1 MGERRDEETGGP
13 GTGFHPESEE
23 SSSLLQTAVSVLQS
37 SYLDSTS
44 QDGFQYSQAILVE
57 NDVFLSE
64 LKAFAQAKEAAGYSQ
79 EELEETF
86 AFLLFDNEEEAKEVC
101 QTGLRVNS
109 SSISTLGDPAKGV
122 YISKYADCL
131 HPRPWYHG
139 KSGYIV
145 ICKLI
150 KYYVYEVSDGSTA
163 ERPRQICPYIVITCQ
178 YREPKEM
185 PVLAIESLPELNHKA
200 LYCPWRGQLSIQGQ
214 LVCNIAL
221 RTPYSSTIPAQLPPN
236 LDINHVMGLS
246 DLKKKLPEAAF
257 GKRNY
262 IENEVCFQGVYFS
275 LYEVE
280 ISNKDQYKMDQLVE
294 NLKEKDLAIIKY
306 LQDQGVLIL
315 LTSSALARDDGFD
328 PKEPVSLLALFL
340 FASSRSV
347 CLRAVEKHDPKD
359 EREDSDDSDISL
371 KIASVLPGLRYAL
384 QKATHSS
391 WGDTVST
398 SVRIKQH
405 FQEYTKLD
413 QNPQPTSGQTSE
425 VPLSSLLSPTKDEC
439 SNPFKKHPE
448 QSFSQLQHY
457 LSNPSSYTLEMS
469 AALGCLTGAVQSL
482 CCNLEAD
489 RKVDFSSAVPPD
501 PIPPNT
507 AAEIKVK
514 SENPKPTVG
523 LDESSEAPTK
533 DVNSASKLWVQQS
546 RRKSSRAVVT
556 STRKKWSPLKMQMH
570 PMGESGRNRKA
581 TKKKKINIA
590 FSFPKKPGLT
600 ANTNEPMLKLANL
613 QFPHRRKRGAE
624 VLSAEFVH
632 KTQFEPVQKETSA
645 PDDPG
650 LETKRPKTLKNP
662 DMKKVPVA
670 ETIMKPVKSKM
681 LKSVANS
688 PSKPQAKKQ
697 AESEWKEPF
706 SVLSNEVSSQCHG
719 ADSQTSEI
727 YPGRVADPSFNLKGN
742 DYESHALNLLADL
755 ALGSCVPSFIP
766 RDSGMIAVSCGPSSD
781 SAKEQQSHRKQK
793 SLRVASDHEYHRVDK
808 LAKGATSPS
817 KASPNQKLPPAE
829 KIDLNDL
836 ASVPRE
842 KSPGIFS
849 KKNSTSPSPAK
860 PQALPPRETQEAAEV
875 NKHSF
880 ISAEHSYASQMPEHS
895 KKHMYPRGA
904 PYPGPAPSRNG
915 TRNARAGPLVG
926 KVLPFRHQQNST
938 HHQRPFE
945 AVAMRRRSSLL
956 PTRLKEDFAKSH
968 AVNICGKSMKVTCHW
983 EAEYLFNLDSR
994 YTNDALEKTV
1004 IRALHGPWDPDLPD
1018 DVEEMKLILHMWVAL
1033 FYSKPSKLLSSTRKV
1048 VEHSNPEKY
1057 VSINSTGDF
1066 LELSD
1071 DGEDCFGLETCPA
1084 DSRSDADQTPSSS
1097 LDHSTHCQ
1105 GPFRP
1110 EESPADSQTD
1120 ADGTPG
1126 VVNSTVSS
1134 SSGEL
1139 PCGEEEPSS
1148 TSCPE
1153 SLSFAEHADESLAV
1167 KDGQTAIIPE
1177 ECVHDVSTVT
1187 AEEPP
1192 KEGLPD
1198 PTITPSPSDELGDAS
1213 TLPAALGR
1221 ENPCSQAPNS
1231 STAPWSD
1238 ALSVLCGR
1246 GEQQESGWAAGSGS
1260 GPGPPEEKENMGDTG
1275 HCTNV
1280 VDGSWATS
1288 DGPQCA
1294 CDLMTLEARPKN
1306 AKPDGASGE
1315 GRELQDPF
1323 GHPEEEVEEGEK
1335 KKEDSEYESTVL
1347 GPVDLAFSES
1357 SDADMEHER
1366 SEQKPVNSACL
1377 KDFGIPGEGL
1387 VPSPAALASPCPGRS
1402 TPVLSD
1408 GTGTETDPQGFPGET
1423 APSLDMLQEPW
1434 EALATPDAETN
1445 CVGLAHAG
1453 SPADVGSSRDSG
1465 LMLPLPSDLSLV
1477 CGTQPDSITGY
1488 VGPAGEMLGDG
1499 LEQKDK
1505 DRAPS
1510 AEMQVPAVSRAASTA
1525 GLESLSG
1532 RGLSLTLS
1540 PDSSSVCLTSLDGA
1554 TDLGAAPEDQE
1565 AMASIQSPSRSDLG
1579 GSSCLSQRC
1588 GGDIYA
1594 DLTSLSTGESNQ
1606 EGNKVLVEEKHSSRP
1621 VNHTDVLD
1629 ESSGA
1634 SDGQGF
1640 AFNCTALAGDSEA
1653 EESDDVCLSA
1663 AKSPGSDEMNTGMM
1677 ANTLQEPETS
1687 LHDMLESEPSSSVR
1701 EGMSAVKEH
1710 ARQQQSSPNG
1720 LSPPI
1725 RAGSAPASPPQQ
1737 DPLPCG
1743 GDTDAHYHLLE
1754 QTDQGP
1760 VLCQHGKPC
1769 KQVGAAE
1776 VSVAAESLNGS
1787 VKPRCAEEVKKDTSL
1802 CHAELAESSPTDVL
1816 VGGDPGSMPPSPP
1829 HGHKAGLQSAEPDL
1843 VLSVHPKVLSPG
1855 MNLAPDGAP
1864 WSCCM
1869 GTCPRCASPGV
1880 QAADAVGSH
1889 EKEPILSEDSE
1900 GGSSVTP
1907 ASPASFSAGELLVP
1921 LCKPQSVCNQ
1931 GKHEAEGSDVFA
1943 DLHHASMEVGEEEI
1957 PTLPFPML
1965 PLHAHRG
1972 LSGESRELSDAEDIS
1987 DMFPRAKQILSKDRH
2002 VGLTFEGLF
2011 ETSSGDSDQEYFG
2024 GTSRSLRTA
2033 GDSNS
2038 TRSVDAAGTRTNCDS
2053 SSVSSVH
2060 AEGCSE
2066 DWGSLGAEGSCL
2078 RAERSWPIGLGET
2091 SSGHIPLYVN
2101 IRDSQGVAK
2110 DYRNFVVTKKRQ
2122 ERMGN
2127 LQPSKRCSH
2136 CAGQSHLLRSLMGT
2150 WRGFEEI
2157 TQHTLDMECLRF
2169 HYKLKQILRSGKPLF
2184 STSKSIFPKDFSP
2197 QVMSETLPVR
2207 EAPIPLSP
2215 RSRSPLQVTILPS
2228 DTWPGRLGWHRQSGW
2243 HGDLCTPWQDTLCDE
2258 RSRVRSRTASQNRA
2272 APFHLSKLKY
2282 DNKLKDS
2289 RGDIA
2294 VILDEYAEFNR
2305 VMLSRADVG
2314 SEGRGPVPAHREAAS
2329 KWMCTSLPG
2338 RMTAFEE
2345 MITDLCSTLRF
2356 RLHSVAKEACGRAG
2370 MFYLVE
2376 TGKDPF
2382 FARVKTLLKKDSCV
2396 EIEPLSFCKA
2406 KQPDTDRLLV
2416 VIRNEDISSHIH
2428 NVPCLLKLKHCPN
2441 VVFAGVD
2448 SPEDLTG
2455 RTYQELFHTGGFV
2468 VSDNEVLETVTLG
2481 QLKEVVKVLEKLN
2494 RSGRWK
2500 WLLHYKESKKLR
2512 EDVRVDADARKK
2524 HLILKSCQGAD
2535 LIEVLHYHTCD
2546 SGSSPK
2552 SEYINCLLN
2561 LQVQHISARFAVYLT
2576 EKPSVSR
2583 EVLESKGI
2591 LVADVNTFLG
2601 TVQKAAA
2608 PFRRS
2613 YW

>member
-13 GTGFHPESEE
+13 GTGFHQESEE

-150 KYYVYEVSDGSTA
+150 KGKVKVVSENYTTSYTCPSPGYDCHVAVSRNNVPSKTSDCQAFEQSQYYVYEVSDGSTA
-163 ERPRQICPYIVITCQ
+163 ERPRQICPYIVIACQ

-200 LYCPWRGQLSIQGQ
+200 LYCPWRGRLSIRGQ
-214 LVCNIAL
+214 LLCNIAL

-280 ISNKDQYKMDQLVE
+280 ISNKDQYKMDQLIE

-340 FASSRSV
+340 FTSSRSV
-347 CLRAVEKHDPKD
+347 CL
-359 EREDSDDSDISL
+359 
-371 KIASVLPGLRYAL
+371 
-384 QKATHSS
+384 
-391 WGDTVST
+391 
-398 SVRIKQH
+398 
-405 FQEYTKLD
+405 
-413 QNPQPTSGQTSE
+413 
-425 VPLSSLLSPTKDEC
+425 
-439 SNPFKKHPE
+439 
-448 QSFSQLQHY
+448 
-457 LSNPSSYTLEMS
+457 
-469 AALGCLTGAVQSL
+469 
-482 CCNLEAD
+482 
-489 RKVDFSSAVPPD
+489 
-501 PIPPNT
+501 
-507 AAEIKVK
+507 
-514 SENPKPTVG
+514 
-523 LDESSEAPTK
+523 
-533 DVNSASKLWVQQS
+533 
-546 RRKSSRAVVT
+546 
-556 STRKKWSPLKMQMH
+556 
-570 PMGESGRNRKA
+570 
-581 TKKKKINIA
+581 
-590 FSFPKKPGLT
+590 
-600 ANTNEPMLKLANL
+600 
-613 QFPHRRKRGAE
+613 RGAE

-632 KTQFEPVQKETSA
+632 KIQSEPVQKETSA

-650 LETKRPKTLKNP
+650 LETKRLKTLKNP

-670 ETIMKPVKSKM
+670 ETVTKPVKSKM
-681 LKSVANS
+681 LKSAANN
-688 PSKPQAKKQ
+688 PSKLQAKKQ
-697 AESEWKEPF
+697 VESEWKEPF
-706 SVLSNEVSSQCHG
+706 SVLPSEVSSQCHG
-719 ADSQTSEI
+719 ADSQTSET
-727 YPGRVADPSFNLKGN
+727 YPGRVADLGFDLKGN

-755 ALGSCVPSFIP
+755 ALGSCIPSFIP
-766 RDSGMIAVSCGPSSD
+766 RDSGMIAVSCSPSSD
-781 SAKEQQSHRKQK
+781 SAKEQQSHRKHK

-817 KASPNQKLPPAE
+817 KASLNQNPPPAE

-836 ASVPRE
+836 ASIPME

-849 KKNSTSPSPAK
+849 KNSASPSPAK
-860 PQALPPRETQEAAEV
+860 PHVLPPRETQKAAEV

-915 TRNARAGPLVG
+915 TRNARAGPLIG

-938 HHQRPFE
+938 HHQRPFN
-945 AVAMRRRSSLL
+945 AVTMRRRSSLL
-956 PTRLKEDFAKSH
+956 SPRLKEDFAKSH
-968 AVNICGKSMKVTCHW
+968 TVNICGESVKVTCHW

-1057 VSINSTGDF
+1057 VSLNSTGDF

-1084 DSRSDADQTPSSS
+1084 DSRSDPDQTPSSS
-1097 LDHSTHCQ
+1097 LDRSTHCQ
-1105 GPFRP
+1105 GPFHP

-1120 ADGTPG
+1120 ADGAPG
-1126 VVNSTVSS
+1126 VVDSTVSS

-1153 SLSFAEHADESLAV
+1153 SLLLAEHADEGLAV
-1167 KDGQTAIIPE
+1167 KERQPAVVPE
-1177 ECVHDVSTVT
+1177 ERMHDISTIA

-1198 PTITPSPSDELGDAS
+1198 ATIASSPSDELGDAS
-1213 TLPAALGR
+1213 KPPPALGR
-1221 ENPCSQAPNS
+1221 ENPCNKALNS

-1238 ALSVLCGR
+1238 APSALYGP
-1246 GEQQESGWAAGSGS
+1246 GEQQESSWAAGSGG
-1260 GPGPPEEKENMGDTG
+1260 GPGPPEDRENMGDAG
-1275 HCTNV
+1275 HCMEV
-1280 VDGSWATS
+1280 EDGSWATS
-1288 DGPQCA
+1288 DGPQHA
-1294 CDLMTLEARPKN
+1294 CDFMPLEAHPKS

-1315 GRELQDPF
+1315 GRESQDPF
-1323 GHPEEEVEEGEK
+1323 GHPEKEEEEVEEG
-1335 KKEDSEYESTVL
+1335 KKEKEGSEYESTVL

-1357 SDADMEHER
+1357 SDADMEHEC
-1366 SEQKPVNSACL
+1366 SEQKPVNSACP
-1377 KDFGIPGEGL
+1377 KDSGVPGEGP

-1408 GTGTETDPQGFPGET
+1408 GTGTETGPQGLPGEM
-1423 APSLDMLQEPW
+1423 APSLDTLQESW

-1445 CVGLAHAG
+1445 SVGLAHAA
-1453 SPADVGSSRDSG
+1453 SPADVGLPRDSG
-1465 LMLPLPSDLSLV
+1465 LMLPLPSDPSLV
-1477 CGTQPDSITGY
+1477 CGAQPDSITGN
-1488 VGPAGEMLGDG
+1488 VGPAGEMLRDG
-1499 LEQKDK
+1499 LEQKGK

-1510 AEMQVPAVSRAASTA
+1510 AEMWVPAGSKAAGTA
-1525 GLESLSG
+1525 GLESSCG
-1532 RGLSLTLS
+1532 QGLSLTLS
-1540 PDSSSVCLTSLDGA
+1540 PDSSSVCLTSLDEA
-1554 TDLGAAPEDQE
+1554 TDLGAAQEDQE
-1565 AMASIQSPSRSDLG
+1565 AMASIQSPSQSGQG

-1594 DLTSLSTGESNQ
+1594 DLTLLSTGESNQ
-1606 EGNKVLVEEKHSSRP
+1606 EGNKFVVEEQHGSPSA
-1621 VNHTDVLD
+1621 NQTDVLD

-1634 SDGQGF
+1634 GDGQGF

-1653 EESDDVCLSA
+1653 GESGDVCLGA
-1663 AKSPGSDEMNTGMM
+1663 EKSPRSDEMNTGVVT
-1677 ANTLQEPETS
+1677 NPPQEPETS
-1687 LHDMLESEPSSSVR
+1687 FHDLLESEPSSSVR
-1701 EGMSAVKEH
+1701 EGMSAMKEH
-1710 ARQQQSSPNG
+1710 PRWQQSSPDS
-1720 LSPPI
+1720 LSPPG
-1725 RAGSAPASPPQQ
+1725 RAGSAPASPRQQ
-1737 DPLPCG
+1737 DPLPHG
-1743 GDTDAHYHLLE
+1743 GDADPHHHLLE
-1754 QTDQGP
+1754 QSEQGP
-1760 VLCQHGKPC
+1760 VLCQHGKSC
-1769 KQVGAAE
+1769 EQVGAAE
-1776 VSVAAESLNGS
+1776 VSVAAESLDGS
-1787 VKPRCAEEVKKDTSL
+1787 FKLRCAEDMKKDTGP
-1802 CHAELAESSPTDVL
+1802 CDAEPEESSPVDML
-1816 VGGDPGSMPPSPP
+1816 VPGDLGSMPPSPP
-1829 HGHKAGLQSAEPDL
+1829 HGHKAGLHSAEPDS
-1843 VLSVHPKVLSPG
+1843 VLSVHPKTLSPG
-1855 MNLAPDGAP
+1855 TSLAPDGAP
-1864 WSCCM
+1864 WSCCV
-1869 GTCPRCASPGV
+1869 GTCHRCPSPGG
-1880 QAADAVGSH
+1880 QAVDAVGSH
-1889 EKEPILSEDSE
+1889 EKEPILPEDSE
-1900 GGSSVTP
+1900 GGSSVP
-1907 ASPASFSAGELLVP
+1907 LASPASFLGGEVLMP
-1921 LCKPQSVCNQ
+1921 LCEPQSVCNQ
-1931 GKHEAEGSDVFA
+1931 GKHEAEGSDAFA
-1943 DLHHASMEVGEEEI
+1943 DLHYASMEVGEGEI
-1957 PTLPFPML
+1957 PSLPFPML
-1965 PLHAHRG
+1965 PLHGRRG
-1972 LSGESRELSDAEDIS
+1972 ISEESLELSDTEDIL
-1987 DMFPRAKQILSKDRH
+1987 DVLLREKQLPSKKDRCM
-2002 VGLTFEGLF
+2002 GLTFEDLF
-2011 ETSSGDSDQEYFG
+2011 ETFSDNSDQEYSG
-2024 GTSRSLRTA
+2024 GTSQSLLTA
-2033 GDSNS
+2033 RGSYS
-2038 TRSVDAAGTRTNCDS
+2038 TRSAGAAGTRTNCDF

-2060 AEGCSE
+2060 TEGRSE
-2066 DWGSLGAEGSCL
+2066 DWGSLGMEGVCSW
-2078 RAERSWPIGLGET
+2078 AERGWPISPRET
-2091 SSGHIPLYVN
+2091 SSGHVPPYVN
-2101 IRDSQGVAK
+2101 IRDSQGIAK
-2110 DYRNFVVTKKRQ
+2110 DYRNFMVTKKCQ

-2127 LQPSKRCSH
+2127 LQPSKRHSH

-2169 HYKLKQILRSGKPLF
+2169 HYKLKQILRSGKPPF

-2197 QVMSETLPVR
+2197 QVMFETLPVQ
-2207 EAPIPLSP
+2207 EAPTQLSP
-2215 RSRSPLQVTILPS
+2215 RSRSPLRVTILPS
-2228 DTWPGRLGWHRQSGW
+2228 NTWPSGLGWHRRSSW
-2243 HGDLCTPWQDTLCDE
+2243 HGDPCSPWQDTLCNE
-2258 RSRVRSRTASQNRA
+2258 RSRARSQSQGHA
-2272 APFHLSKLKY
+2272 VPFHFSKLKC

-2305 VMLSRADVG
+2305 VMLSRTDTG
-2314 SEGRGPVPAHREAAS
+2314 REGGGPVPAHGEATS
-2329 KWMCTSLPG
+2329 KWTCASLPG
-2338 RMTAFEE
+2338 RMAAFEE
-2345 MITDLCSTLRF
+2345 MIADLCSTLRF
-2356 RLHSVAKEACGRAG
+2356 RLHSVAKEACGRTS

-2376 TGKDPF
+2376 MGKDPF
-2382 FARVKTLLKKDSCV
+2382 FARVKSLLRKDGHV
-2396 EIEPLSFCKA
+2396 EIEPLSFCEA
-2406 KQPDTDRLLV
+2406 KHPNADRLLV
-2416 VIRNEDISSHIH
+2416 VIRNEDISLHIH
-2428 NVPCLLKLKHCPN
+2428 KVPCLLKLKHCPN

-2448 SPEDLTG
+2448 SPEDITG
-2455 RTYQELFHTGGFV
+2455 RTYQELFQTGGFI
-2468 VSDNEVLETVTLG
+2468 VSDNEVLEMVTLG

-2512 EDVRVDADARKK
+2512 EDVRLDANTHKK
-2524 HLILKSCQGAD
+2524 HLILKSCQGAN
-2535 LIEVLHYHTCD
+2535 LIEVLHYHACD
-2546 SGSSPK
+2546 SQSSPR
-2552 SEYINCLLN
+2552 SEYVKCLLN
-2561 LQVQHISARFAVYLT
+2561 LQVQHVSARFAVYLT

-2601 TVQKAAA
+2601 TVQEAAA